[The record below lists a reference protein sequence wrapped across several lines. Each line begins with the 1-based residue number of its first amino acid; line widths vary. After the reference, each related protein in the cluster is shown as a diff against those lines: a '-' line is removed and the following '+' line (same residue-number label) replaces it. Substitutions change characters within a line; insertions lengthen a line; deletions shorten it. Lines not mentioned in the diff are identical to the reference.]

1 LFSYEILNKLLVFL
15 LCVYNFENHIY
26 LTIKLNLY
34 DKYKKIYKI
43 KKIIDVKYL
52 YFHMFFTY
60 CYEYQLSDLV
70 FN

>member
-1 LFSYEILNKLLVFL
+1 VFL

-26 LTIKLNLY
+26 LTIKLNID

-52 YFHMFFTY
+52 YFFIFFTY
-60 CYEYQLSDLV
+60 RYEYQLYDLV